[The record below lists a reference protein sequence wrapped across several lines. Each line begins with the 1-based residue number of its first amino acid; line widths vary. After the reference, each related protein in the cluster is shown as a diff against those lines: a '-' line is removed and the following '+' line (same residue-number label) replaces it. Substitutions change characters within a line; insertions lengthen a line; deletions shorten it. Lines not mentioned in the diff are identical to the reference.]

1 MIKHWKTI
9 GLVVFVSII
18 FSLFYVQMS
27 REVETYPTFTLETT
41 EGNVEVVHPITLYGD
56 FHTGEHT
63 HLFSYN
69 LQETMYVQQMPS
81 LERLNGFYKYAEMER
96 LEQLY
101 PAYMRGKVDDVSMYT
116 ESDLYVV
123 QADMDWGT
131 YKNDEP
137 VNMAFNLSVLHK
149 ELQKEA
155 RMTIEIPKRD
165 QSSFISLEKMYA
177 VGEDLHIVTSHSHDS
192 DHGLTVFDLR
202 VYTIQLD
209 RGKIGST
216 DVIYTWEQEDF
227 TEDIRVAPIENHD
240 SILADQRMLLLKA
253 IVEEDT
259 DIENDLQI
267 SKNQTEKVSYELIA
281 YDFRTKSLDTFKL
294 PSQVKDGAEFISYE
308 DNSDVFLIQENQEKL
323 EVIEWQLGSDEQ
335 PGPLMV
341 PTNNPV
347 HSYTTSYQGE
357 YLYIYVNSKAPN
369 KNIGELHVLYVPTG
383 EWVYAG
389 DLMTNRPLK
398 DEEEVIIHSIE

>member
-1 MIKHWKTI
+1 MVNHWKTI
-9 GLVVFVSII
+9 GLIVCVTLI

-27 REVETYPTFTLETT
+27 REVETYPTFTLETI
-41 EGNVEVVHPITLYGD
+41 EGNLDVVHPITLYGD

-81 LERLNGFYKYAEMER
+81 LDRLSGFYTYAEIER

-101 PAYMRGKVDDVSMYT
+101 PSYMRGKVDDLSMYT

-131 YKNDEP
+131 YKDDEP

-177 VGEDLHIVTSHSHDS
+177 VGEDLHIVTSHSRDS
-192 DHGLTVFDLR
+192 KNGMTVFDIR

-227 TEDIRVAPIENHD
+227 TEHIQVTPIENPH
-240 SILADQRMLLLKA
+240 SILGDQRMLLLKA
-253 IVEEDT
+253 IVGGDT

-267 SKNQTEKVSYELIA
+267 HKNQTDKVSYELIA
-281 YDFRTKSLDTFKL
+281 YDFRSKSLETFKI
-294 PSQVKDGAEFISYE
+294 PSQVKNGAEFISYE
-308 DNSDVFLIQENQEKL
+308 DNSDVFLIQKNKEKL

-335 PGPLMV
+335 PGPLIV
-341 PTNNPV
+341 PTSNPI
-347 HSYTTSYQGE
+347 HSYTTSFQGE
-357 YLYIYVNSKAPN
+357 YLYIYVNSNASN

-383 EWVYAG
+383 EWIYAG
-389 DLMTNRPLK
+389 ELMSNRPLK
-398 DEEEVIIHSIE
+398 DEEDVLIHSIE

>member
-1 MIKHWKTI
+1 MVNHWKTI
-9 GLVVFVSII
+9 GLIVCVTLI

-27 REVETYPTFTLETT
+27 REVETYPTFTLETI
-41 EGNVEVVHPITLYGD
+41 EGNLDVVHPITLYGD

-81 LERLNGFYKYAEMER
+81 LERLSGFYTYAEIER

-101 PAYMRGKVDDVSMYT
+101 PAYMRGKVDDLSMYT

-131 YKNDEP
+131 YKDDEP

-177 VGEDLHIVTSHSHDS
+177 VGEDLHIVTSHSRDS
-192 DHGLTVFDLR
+192 KNGMTVFDIR

-227 TEDIRVAPIENHD
+227 TEHIQVTPIENPH

-253 IVEEDT
+253 IVGGDT

-267 SKNQTEKVSYELIA
+267 HKNQADKVSYELIA
-281 YDFRTKSLDTFKL
+281 YDFRSKSLETFKI
-294 PSQVKDGAEFISYE
+294 PSQVKNGAEFISYE
-308 DNSDVFLIQENQEKL
+308 DNSDVFLIQKNKEKL

-335 PGPLMV
+335 PGPLIV
-341 PTNNPV
+341 PTSNPI
-347 HSYTTSYQGE
+347 HSYTTSFQGE
-357 YLYIYVNSKAPN
+357 YLYIYVNSNASN

-389 DLMTNRPLK
+389 ELMSNRPLK
-398 DEEEVIIHSIE
+398 DEEDVLIHSIE